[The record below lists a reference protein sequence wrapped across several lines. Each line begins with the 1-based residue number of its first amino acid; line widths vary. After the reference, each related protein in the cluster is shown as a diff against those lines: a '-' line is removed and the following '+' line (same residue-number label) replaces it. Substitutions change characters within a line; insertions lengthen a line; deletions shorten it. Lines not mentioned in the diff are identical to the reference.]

1 MTRMIH
7 LDAEPTPTT
16 PDVPNAAALRA
27 RYKATKT
34 TDGTSVQRE
43 LDLSVPGQASR
54 RQIGYLTGLCR
65 KAGWEVP
72 FVGNASSGIVSRM
85 INSCLAGLDP
95 NNVNSQTGDTTFFK
109 SGFFHAIHRYGVPKR
124 IEVIDI
130 RTGQVLHTGKDFKAA
145 SEAAVHLDFAQRDG
159 KVYLPKGASKLV
171 GLPGQLGFSF

>member
-72 FVGNASSGIVSRM
+72 FVGNASSGIVSRGPRPEQRE
-85 INSCLAGLDP
+85 LPDRG
-95 NNVNSQTGDTTFFK
+95 
-109 SGFFHAIHRYGVPKR
+109 HH
-124 IEVIDI
+124 
-130 RTGQVLHTGKDFKAA
+130 VL
-145 SEAAVHLDFAQRDG
+145 Q
-159 KVYLPKGASKLV
+159 V
-171 GLPGQLGFSF
+171 GLLPRHPSLRCAQAHRSDRHPHRSGSAHGQGLQGSQRNSHASRLRPARWQGVSAQGCIQAGRPARSTRLLVLRIRP